1 MEKVSFTS
9 KPPFCN
15 SMLGSDEFNLNE
27 TVIPHCKSRHEA
39 NFDQTV
45 VVKILK
51 KCKSFLFEFKNQ
63 QGLFQSK

>member
-27 TVIPHCKSRHEA
+27 TVIPHCKSEHGENSRPDSCA
-39 NFDQTV
+39 LVT
-45 VVKILK
+45 
-51 KCKSFLFEFKNQ
+51 
-63 QGLFQSK
+63 